1 MKTDPYPFRMKW
13 VSETCGLTSDE
24 IVSVFD
30 TMSKMISTEPDG
42 AYPIEDDV
50 TKRFYIYGLDVEVT
64 LPRHEMPKDYRLV
77 LSHIVNHGRNY

>member
-1 MKTDPYPFRMKW
+1 
-13 VSETCGLTSDE
+13 
-24 IVSVFD
+24 
-30 TMSKMISTEPDG
+30 MIYSTEPNG
-42 AYPIEDDV
+42 AYPIDDDV